1 MSGVAEG
8 DPIALIVLGPEREIG
23 RKETIVDSLF
33 HLKVNVVVILQVDGD
48 VWVSSVILRGD
59 K

>member
-33 HLKVNVVVILQVDGD
+33 HLRVNVVVILQVDGD